1 MNDDVPID
9 PETGLQLY
17 KNQMSLTFMQKL
29 QLRII
34 QERNIDM
41 DELKGEEFKI
51 LKEYKKLEDR
61 ASLLNNV
68 YDFFDTKY

>member
-1 MNDDVPID
+1 
-9 PETGLQLY
+9 
-17 KNQMSLTFMQKL
+17 MSLSFMQKL

-34 QERNIDM
+34 QDRNIDM